1 MFYDIYLHFWLPL
14 KNRKLSKAL
23 KLSRQSSKL
32 KKINCQSY
40 HPIEI
45 LLSKISGF
53 QIPEKELMESHPVVK
68 DKACSTQ
75 LSYKTGGNLVYWN
88 VPLCIFNS
96 GTEPQ
101 FLQVFPRRPSLIN
114 VPLSNRRP
122 LSDNYSKLVGIN
134 KKGQNHS
141 VHSVSYLINKA
152 LRISSCSM
160 SSSK

>member
-1 MFYDIYLHFWLPL
+1 MIFTYTFGFHL
-14 KNRKLSKAL
+14 KTVNYQKLLNLAANR
-23 KLSRQSSKL
+23 QNW

-75 LSYKTGGNLVYWN
+75 LSYKTGSNLVYWN

-114 VPLSNRRP
+114 VPLFNRRP
-122 LSDNYSKLVGIN
+122 LSENYSKLVGIN
-134 KKGQNHS
+134 KKEQNHS

>member
-1 MFYDIYLHFWLPL
+1 MTWFDC
-14 KNRKLSKAL
+14 

-32 KKINCQSY
+32 KKKINCESY

-45 LLSKISGF
+45 HLPKISGF

-101 FLQVFPRRPSLIN
+101 FLQVFPRRRSLIN

-122 LSDNYSKLVGIN
+122 LSENYSKLVGID
-134 KKGQNHS
+134 KKEQNHS
-141 VHSVSYLINKA
+141 VHTVSSLINKA

-160 SSSK
+160 SSLK